1 MTTPQKPLCC
11 DFIETV
17 KEPLHPPPRARFGV
31 CVGGLQALP
40 HPTVCMGGGGDRAP
54 PQGDF
59 GGTPRFWGSGVAGLC
74 SQQRVLL
81 PQRPAVAEDPVE
93 AGGGLRARLP
103 LDLGVTALGG
113 CDLNG
118 GGGHKMGAGGTKWG
132 AKRLGDK
139 QDYKELGKV
148 TKNWGSQRDV
158 GRSEQLINSP
168 GGGAPRDTPIFLPP
182 PLYPAPPKPPPVP
195 PSPGSPSGWSQ
206 CLQWSGS
213 AGHSSGGQ
221 KGGVLGPPQ
230 KPPGPPNSTC
240 PPAPQTFTPPPPAP
254 HYLM

>member
-1 MTTPQKPLCC
+1 MCRGASGTPTP
-11 DFIETV
+11 
-17 KEPLHPPPRARFGV
+17 H
-31 CVGGLQALP
+31 CVHG
-40 HPTVCMGGGGDRAP
+40 GGGGDRAP

-168 GGGAPRDTPIFLPP
+168 GGGPPGTPQSSSPPHYILPP
-182 PLYPAPPKPPPVP
+182 PNPHLFLQVPDLPLDGPSVFNGLDQLGTVLGDKKEGFWDPPKNLQVPPILPAPPPPKP
-195 PSPGSPSGWSQ
+195 S
-206 CLQWSGS
+206 
-213 AGHSSGGQ
+213 HR
-221 KGGVLGPPQ
+221 PPQ
-230 KPPGPPNSTC
+230 LPITSC
-240 PPAPQTFTPPPPAP
+240 RAAR
-254 HYLM
+254 YL